1 MANEFIIK
9 KGFHSKADSQVTG
22 SLNISATAS
31 AGYIKGTVV
40 SGSYVGY
47 GGNLTG
53 VQAFPF
59 TGDASITGSLTVSGS
74 FHAFKLDTDNVILGD
89 GAAANIVDGAEYNVI
104 IGKQAAGL
112 GTITTGGDRNVLIGY
127 QAGYDLTGGLNNVYM
142 GNQAGF
148 NLTSGRYNVGIG
160 EAAGYGVTDNWG
172 NIHIGNNTGVNCD
185 GAYNVNLGYY
195 AGTGASGATPDYC
208 TFIGFQAGRL
218 CHDTDWDI
226 AIGYKALYNINDGNN
241 NIAIG
246 REAGYNI
253 TDSHNNI
260 IIGSGSLGDAGMN
273 DQLRIGNGNSLT
285 TISASLATGD
295 IIFPSTASAQY
306 YSTPAGQ
313 ISSISAS
320 YAITASYVNI
330 ESLPLVNPIV
340 QYITTTALTSSGDT
354 VTTPGSLTFVSS
366 STYEY
371 LEIFINGLRLRYD
384 VDFVPASTSTVKYLI
399 TIPSGSEVTYKSLKR
414 P

>member
-59 TGDASITGSLTVSGS
+59 TGDAQITGSLTISGS
-74 FHAFKLDTDNVILGD
+74 LLAFTLDSDDVVLGI
-89 GAAANIVDGAEYNVI
+89 GAGATMR
-104 IGKQAAGL
+104 AG
-112 GTITTGGDRNVLIGY
+112 GNQSVSYNVLIGY
-127 QAGYDLTGGLNNVYM
+127 DAG
-142 GNQAGF
+142 
-148 NLTSGRYNVGIG
+148 NLIDQ
-160 EAAGYGVTDNWG
+160 YGTHN
-172 NIHIGNNTGVNCD
+172 
-185 GAYNVNLGYY
+185 
-195 AGTGASGATPDYC
+195 
-208 TFIGFQAGRL
+208 
-218 CHDTDWDI
+218 I
-226 AIGYKALYNINDGNN
+226 AIGYKAGTGDANQSVAIGSYAAHKFAYGKKGNTGVGYWALSNGGGTYITSQTTGEYNTAIGHTAGRNICTGIGNTMLGAYAGRNFGGYNAGGDGN
-241 NIAIG
+241 IAVG
-246 REAGYNI
+246 HYAGFNQTTGDGNI
-253 TDSHNNI
+253 T
-260 IIGSGSLGDAGMN
+260 IGSGSLGVAGESN
-273 DQLRIGNGNSLT
+273 QLRIGSGNSLT
-285 TISASLATGD
+285 TISASLLTGD